1 MKNKLRNEN
10 LDFVLSLATAQ
21 MKVGIR
27 ESGNSVGTLSNT
39 YMDMV
44 QDVGELKA
52 LLESADNKSLSQDT
66 RSAAVDIC
74 DRFLERTIA
83 GTIGFQFYDQ
93 LSQRLNNVSITL
105 QDVKAV
111 VATPDQEPTQVEWDN
126 LRASIRQR
134 YTNAKDHILLE
145 KLEQGED
152 ISSAV
157 SAALQHQVDDIDLF

>member
-1 MKNKLRNEN
+1 MKNKVDNEN

-52 LLESADNKSLSQDT
+52 LLESADDKAISQGT
-66 RSAAVDIC
+66 RSTAVGIC
-74 DRFLERTIA
+74 NRFLDRTTA

-93 LSQRLNNVSITL
+93 LSQRLNTVSTTL
-105 QDVKAV
+105 QDVKKV

-134 YTNAKDHILLE
+134 STNAKDNILFE
-145 KLEQGED
+145 KLEEGEG
-152 ISSAV
+152 ISTAVSSA
-157 SAALQHQVDDIDLF
+157 LNHQADDIDLF